1 MRTIKSIENAKLKI
15 EKNLQNAKELFET
28 ELRNVFENKGDD
40 WEEKSLGEVAEYD
53 KTPNKRN
60 DLLYVGLEDIESNTG
75 RFIGSE
81 NQKLVKSTT
90 FFFNENHILYGRLRP
105 YLNKVLLPNFEGHCS
120 TEIFPILPKN
130 KLVKREYLFW
140 WLISNNTMN
149 KINETWTGAVLP
161 RANMNTVLNFKL
173 FVPNLQTQ
181 QEIVAK
187 LDALKTQTQQLESVY
202 QTKLN
207 NIEELY
213 SGILKRAFETQL
225 TEA

>member
-1 MRTIKSIENAKLKI
+1 
-15 EKNLQNAKELFET
+15 
-28 ELRNVFENKGDD
+28 
-40 WEEKSLGEVAEYD
+40 
-53 KTPNKRN
+53 
-60 DLLYVGLEDIESNTG
+60 
-75 RFIGSE
+75 
-81 NQKLVKSTT
+81 
-90 FFFNENHILYGRLRP
+90 
-105 YLNKVLLPNFEGHCS
+105 
-120 TEIFPILPKN
+120 
-130 KLVKREYLFW
+130 
-140 WLISNNTMN
+140 MN